1 MSFEDQILL
10 AVRAAMPPNAH
21 IQVVPGTGI
30 GAFNVGVSWKF
41 NDHLKRPGKM
51 FNTIWICVPHEV
63 AHDFASALAAD
74 QGGPYQ
80 RVAAFLSAKLTTFD
94 PQHNLPNYEAPLMEQ
109 WTLDSTV
116 MLG

>member
-1 MSFEDQILL
+1 MLFEDQILL
-10 AVRAAMPPNAH
+10 AVRAAMPLDAH

-41 NDHLKRPGKM
+41 NDDVQRPGKM

-74 QGGPYQ
+74 QGVPYQ
-80 RVAAFLSAKLTTFD
+80 RVAAFLSAKLTTCD
-94 PQHNLPNYEAPLMEQ
+94 PQRNMPNYEAPLMEQ
-109 WTLDSTV
+109 WVLDYSA